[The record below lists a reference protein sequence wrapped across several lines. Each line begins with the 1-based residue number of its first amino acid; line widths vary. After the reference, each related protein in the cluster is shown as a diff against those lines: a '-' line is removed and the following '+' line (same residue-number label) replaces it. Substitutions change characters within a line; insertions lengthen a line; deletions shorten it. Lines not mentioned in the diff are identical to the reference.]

1 MTPVHRSSRF
11 LVAVLLT
18 GTLLRAFVPAGYMP
32 AAPGKGLLFELCHDG
47 MPPAIMAALDGHGHG
62 HGSHGAHGHD
72 SSDSDTRAEMTCAIG
87 HLLSFAVIDAVD
99 VVEPA
104 LIPPAAFT
112 ATDLPSLHVAAPTR
126 AFSARAPPAA

>member
-1 MTPVHRSSRF
+1 MNPLHRSSRY

-62 HGSHGAHGHD
+62 HGSHGEHGHD
-72 SSDSDTRAEMTCAIG
+72 TSDSDDRAGLTCSIG

-99 VVEPA
+99 AVEPA
-104 LIPPAAFT
+104 LISPASFT
-112 ATDLPSLHVAAPTR
+112 SAELPSLQVAAPTR
-126 AFSARAPPAA
+126 AFSARAPPTA